1 MKIIN
6 NIRAKKQDR
15 QTQKLFDDVT
25 KSLHSDWEAQR
36 EAQRIISGIP
46 NDEPLHPE
54 WPIAKTYIAL
64 TAPIGT
70 VGKGIAKGL
79 GWIGEKMMPSALLK
93 GVGQVFPKLAKAT
106 TALSPYADAGALS
119 LWGVQ
124 GLREAKQAAQ
134 NGDVPG
140 AIAGVS
146 MAALPLMG
154 IRPNLAQELTRTQ
167 KANEVARAL
176 NREVRKGSVPAQVK
190 YYGPTMGKSY
200 AAKTNPN
207 LIDLDTWGRPEYD
220 QLAKKYGYKDWRE
233 MILSDKGDYNQ
244 EYKALIK
251 DQIKRIQSNP
261 QYNGK
266 TIVVSNASLLN
277 PNSGIVFE
285 NIPTIPE
292 RTVMAQRNNTR
303 HPWESIEHG
312 EQWWDSLQAKGTPL
326 KIDNRFVSEI
336 EGNKV
341 IEFTPKQNFVSTY
354 HFKQGGIFKAQ
365 KGKALKLISKI
376 KLPTHTNN
384 FSGVENLSK
393 EAIGFGGAR
402 PNLGLQAKQTEERSK
417 ELIKIFDEFAKKNS
431 LEARREAFMQERFG
445 KSWADLTEL
454 EQYWTDIRFR
464 DKWK

>member
-15 QTQKLFDDVT
+15 QAQKLFDDVT
-25 KSLHSDWEAQR
+25 KSLQSDWEAQR

-79 GWIGEKMMPSALLK
+79 EFIGEKMMPSAFLK
-93 GVGQVFPKLAKAT
+93 GFGQVFPKLAKVTKA
-106 TALSPYADAGALS
+106 SPYLDAGLLS
-119 LWGVQ
+119 YWGAQ

-167 KANEVARAL
+167 KANEIARAL
-176 NREVRKGSVPAQVK
+176 NREVRSTQFADTPLTQNILAGKIGWAPKQTATLWHNSEQPLTKLSASYPSWDVVERSAPIGHSWMTGSETTRGFLAQR
-190 YYGPTMGKSY
+190 PFHLKS
-200 AAKTNPN
+200 KVTLEKPMV
-207 LIDLDTWGRPEYD
+207 
-220 QLAKKYGYKDWRE
+220 QLNEAIG
-233 MILSDKGDYNQ
+233 
-244 EYKALIK
+244 
-251 DQIKRIQSNP
+251 
-261 QYNGK
+261 NGK
-266 TIVVSNASLLN
+266 NAVRNEILDFAQQSSADGINFSNIAD
-277 PNSGIVFE
+277 
-285 NIPTIPE
+285 
-292 RTVMAQRNNTR
+292 NT
-303 HPWESIEHG
+303 
-312 EQWWDSLQAKGTPL
+312 LQ
-326 KIDNRFVSEI
+326 N
-336 EGNKV
+336 
-341 IEFTPKQNFVSTY
+341 QNVYAIFKDIN
-354 HFKQGGIFKAQ
+354 FKQGGTLKAQ

-393 EAIGFGGAR
+393 EAIGFGGVR
-402 PNLGLQAKQTEERSK
+402 PNLGLQMKQTENRSK
-417 ELIKIFDEFAKKNS
+417 ELIKIFDEFAKKSS

-445 KSWADLTEL
+445 KSWNDLSEL